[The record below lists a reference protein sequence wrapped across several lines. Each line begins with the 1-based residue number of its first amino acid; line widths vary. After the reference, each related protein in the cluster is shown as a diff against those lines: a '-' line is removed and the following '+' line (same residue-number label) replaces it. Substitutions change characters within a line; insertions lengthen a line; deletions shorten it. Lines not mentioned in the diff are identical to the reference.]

1 MHILIVDDEALA
13 RARLRT
19 LLGDCAHGPHHI
31 QEAADGEQ
39 ALQMLQAAQPTPIQ
53 LVLLDI
59 HMPGHNGLQ
68 LAAALVDLPS
78 PPAIVFVTAHAS
90 HAVQAFELDAVDYL
104 TKPVRLERLQQ
115 SLQKAERA
123 LSTRSVADSG
133 PVLVIQERGGTL
145 RLPLSEVRFLK
156 AEQKYITVRT
166 VQRNYILDGALADL
180 ETRHGEHLLRIH
192 RNALVLRAALR
203 GLEKYDDPQ
212 EGEGWGLR
220 LQGVPELLPVSRRQL
235 AAVKTELKDIGLTQT
250 RVLQRPA
257 S

>member
-19 LLGDCAHGPHHI
+19 LLGDCAHGPHHV
-31 QEAADGEQ
+31 QEATDAQ
-39 ALQMLQAAQPTPIQ
+39 HALQILQTAQPTPVQ

-59 HMPGHNGLQ
+59 HMPGQDGLQ
-68 LAAALVDLPS
+68 LAQVLAGMDH
-78 PPAIVFVTAHAS
+78 PPAIAFVTAHAS

-115 SLQKAERA
+115 ALQKAERA
-123 LSTRSVADSG
+123 LSARSTVESG
-133 PVLVIQERGGTL
+133 PALLIQERGGTL
-145 RLPLSEVRFLK
+145 RLPLAEVRFLK

-180 ETRHGEHLLRIH
+180 ETRHGDHLLRIH

-203 GLEKYDDPQ
+203 GLEKYDDPE

-235 AAVKTELKDIGLTQT
+235 AAVKTELKDM
-250 RVLQRPA
+250 

>member
-31 QEAADGEQ
+31 KEAADAEQ
-39 ALQMLQAAQPTPIQ
+39 ALQLLQAPQATPIQ
-53 LVLLDI
+53 LLLLDI
-59 HMPGHNGLQ
+59 HMPGLSGLQ
-68 LAAALVDLPS
+68 LAQSLSELPS
-78 PPAIVFVTAHAS
+78 PPAIAFVTAHSS

-115 SLQKAERA
+115 ALQRAERSLA
-123 LSTRSVADSG
+123 TRNTMESG
-133 PVLVIQERGGTL
+133 PTLLIQERGNTV

-166 VQRNYILDGALADL
+166 EQRNYILDGALADL
-180 ETRHGEHLLRIH
+180 EARHGEQLLRIH

-203 GLEKYDDPQ
+203 GLERYDDPNDS
-212 EGEGWGLR
+212 EGWGLR

-235 AAVKTELKDIGLTQT
+235 AVVKTLLKEM
-250 RVLQRPA
+250 P
-257 S
+257 

>member
-39 ALQMLQAAQPTPIQ
+39 ALQMLQAAQPAPVQ

-59 HMPGHNGLQ
+59 HMPGHNGLR
-68 LAAALVDLPS
+68 LAAALAELPN

-90 HAVQAFELDAVDYL
+90 HALQAFELDAVDYL

-123 LSTRSVADSG
+123 LSARSVVDSG
-133 PVLVIQERGGTL
+133 PVLLIQERGGTL

-220 LQGVPELLPVSRRQL
+220 LQGVSELMPVSRRQL
-235 AAVKTELKDIGLTQT
+235 ATVKTELKDI
-250 RVLQRPA
+250 

>member
-19 LLGDCAHGPHHI
+19 LLSDCAHGPHYI
-31 QEAADGEQ
+31 QEAADAAQ
-39 ALQMLQAAQPTPIQ
+39 ALQLLQTPQAPPIQ
-53 LVLLDI
+53 LLLLDI
-59 HMPGHNGLQ
+59 HMPGLSGLQ
-68 LAAALVDLPS
+68 LAQSLSQLPA
-78 PPAIVFVTAHAS
+78 PPAIAFVTAHS
-90 HAVQAFELDAVDYL
+90 NHAVQAFELDAVDYL

-115 SLQKAERA
+115 ALQRAERA
-123 LSTRSVADSG
+123 LASRHVMESG
-133 PVLVIQERGGTL
+133 PALLIQERGSTL

-166 VQRNYILDGALADL
+166 EQRNYILDGALTDL
-180 ETRHGEHLLRIH
+180 EARHGEQLLRIH

-203 GLEKYDDPQ
+203 GLEKYDDPN

-220 LQGVPELLPVSRRQL
+220 LQGVTELLPVSRRQL
-235 AAVKTELKDIGLTQT
+235 AAVKTQLREL
-250 RVLQRPA
+250 

>member
-19 LLGDCAHGPHHI
+19 LLGDCAHGPHHV
-31 QEAADGEQ
+31 QEATDAQQ
-39 ALQMLQAAQPTPIQ
+39 ALQILQTAQPTPVQ

-59 HMPGHNGLQ
+59 HMPGQDGLQ
-68 LAAALVDLPS
+68 LAQVLAGMDH
-78 PPAIVFVTAHAS
+78 PPAIAFVTAHAS

-115 SLQKAERA
+115 ALQKAERA
-123 LSTRSVADSG
+123 LSVRSTVESG
-133 PVLVIQERGGTL
+133 PALLIQERGGTL
-145 RLPLSEVRFLK
+145 RLPLAEVRFLK

-180 ETRHGEHLLRIH
+180 ETRHGDHLLRIH

-203 GLEKYDDPQ
+203 GLEKYDDPE

-235 AAVKTELKDIGLTQT
+235 AAVKTELKDM
-250 RVLQRPA
+250 

>member
-19 LLGDCAHGPHHI
+19 LLGDCAHGPHHV
-31 QEAADGEQ
+31 QEATDAQQ
-39 ALQMLQAAQPTPIQ
+39 AMQILQTTQAAPVQ

-59 HMPGHNGLQ
+59 HMPGQDGLQ
-68 LAAALVDLPS
+68 FAQTLGSMPN
-78 PPAIVFVTAHAS
+78 PPATVFVTAHAN

-123 LSTRSVADSG
+123 LSTRSAVESG
-133 PVLVIQERGGTL
+133 PMLLIQERGGTL
-145 RLPLSEVRFLK
+145 RLPLAEVRFLR

-180 ETRHGEHLLRIH
+180 ETRHGDHLLRIH

-203 GLEKYDDPQ
+203 GLEKYDDPE

-235 AAVKTELKDIGLTQT
+235 ALVKSELKDL
-250 RVLQRPA
+250 A
-257 S
+257 

>member
-19 LLGDCAHGPHHI
+19 LLGDCAHGPHHV
-31 QEAADGEQ
+31 QEAADAQQ
-39 ALQMLQAAQPTPIQ
+39 AMQILQAPQAAPVQ

-59 HMPGHNGLQ
+59 HMPGQDGLQ
-68 LAAALVDLPS
+68 LAQVLAGMDN
-78 PPAIVFVTAHAS
+78 PPAIAFVTAHAS

-115 SLQKAERA
+115 ALQKAERA
-123 LSTRSVADSG
+123 LSVRSTVESG
-133 PVLVIQERGGTL
+133 PALLIQERGGTL
-145 RLPLSEVRFLK
+145 RLPLAEVRFLK

-180 ETRHGEHLLRIH
+180 ETRHGDQLLRIH

-203 GLEKYDDPQ
+203 GLEKYDDPE

-235 AAVKTELKDIGLTQT
+235 AAVKTELKDM
-250 RVLQRPA
+250 

>member
-13 RARLRT
+13 RGRLRT
-19 LLGDCAHGPHHI
+19 LLGDCAHGPHLV
-31 QEAADGEQ
+31 QEAADAQQ
-39 ALQMLQAAQPTPIQ
+39 ALHILQTAQPTPVQ

-59 HMPGHNGLQ
+59 HMPGQDGLQ
-68 LAAALVDLPS
+68 FAQTLSNMPN
-78 PPAIVFVTAHAS
+78 PPAIVFVTAHAN

-123 LSTRSVADSG
+123 LSTLSVVESG
-133 PVLVIQERGGTL
+133 PVLLIQERGGTL
-145 RLPLSEVRFLK
+145 RLPLTEVRYLK

-180 ETRHGEHLLRIH
+180 ETRHCEQLLRIH

-203 GLEKYDDPQ
+203 GLEKYDDPE

-235 AAVKTELKDIGLTQT
+235 ALVKTELKDG
-250 RVLQRPA
+250 A
-257 S
+257 

>member
-13 RARLRT
+13 RTRLRT

-39 ALQMLQAAQPTPIQ
+39 ALQMLQAAQPAPVQ

-68 LAAALVDLPS
+68 LAAALAELPN
-78 PPAIVFVTAHAS
+78 PPAIVFVTAHSS
-90 HAVQAFELDAVDYL
+90 HALQAFELDAVDYL

-123 LSTRSVADSG
+123 LSTRSVVDSG
-133 PVLVIQERGGTL
+133 PVLLIQERGGTL

-166 VQRNYILDGALADL
+166 VQRNYILDGALPDL
-180 ETRHGEHLLRIH
+180 EPRHGEHLLRIH

-220 LQGVPELLPVSRRQL
+220 LQGVSELLPVSRRQL
-235 AAVKTELKDIGLTQT
+235 AAVKTELKDI
-250 RVLQRPA
+250 

>member
-19 LLGDCAHGPHHI
+19 LLGECAHGPHHV
-31 QEAADGEQ
+31 QEATDAQQ
-39 ALQMLQAAQPTPIQ
+39 ALQILQTAQPTPVQ

-59 HMPGHNGLQ
+59 HMPGQDGLQ
-68 LAAALVDLPS
+68 LAQVLAGMDT
-78 PPAIVFVTAHAS
+78 PPAIAFVTAHAS

-115 SLQKAERA
+115 ALQKAERA
-123 LSTRSVADSG
+123 LSARSTVESG
-133 PVLVIQERGGTL
+133 PALLIQERGGTL
-145 RLPLSEVRFLK
+145 RLPLAEVRFLK

-180 ETRHGEHLLRIH
+180 ETRHGDQLLRIH

-203 GLEKYDDPQ
+203 GLEKYDDPE

-235 AAVKTELKDIGLTQT
+235 AAVKTELKDM
-250 RVLQRPA
+250 